1 MDTLETRRS
10 GEWLSLLLV
19 TMDLPGS
26 LPNEQKSMKQYLPGR
41 KNSLFQSTGITF
53 VFFEPCIC
61 ENQEALT
68 AQ

>member
-1 MDTLETRRS
+1 MGHFRNETK
-10 GEWLSLLLV
+10 WKMV
-19 TMDLPGS
+19 VFTMDLPGA

-41 KNSLFQSTGITF
+41 EISLFQTIGITF

-68 AQ
+68 A

>member
-1 MDTLETRRS
+1 MDTLEMRRS

-26 LPNEQKSMKQYLPGR
+26 LPNEQKSMKLFLPGR

-53 VFFEPCIC
+53 VCFEPCIC

-68 AQ
+68 A

>member
-1 MDTLETRRS
+1 M
-10 GEWLSLLLV
+10 V
-19 TMDLPGS
+19 VFTMDLPGA

-41 KNSLFQSTGITF
+41 EISLFQTIGITF

-68 AQ
+68 A